1 MWIWW
6 VISLVVLI
14 ACFIFAY
21 RMIVSSYKFLPG
33 DKNTKLYGFKKSAE
47 NNDIKTGEIINLKSK
62 LQKVEEN
69 SSFYEL
75 QFSKLVQRLEML
87 EEAQNH
93 SSERIVTEKKEEEDW
108 KELYYQENELKEK
121 IENDLDEIRQKLEDA
136 EDKLKAI
143 EDNNN
148 KWSELKSD
156 YDARLN
162 DLHSMQNHIGLL
174 QRQLDAASNREK
186 ELEESLHSAEQIE
199 DKFIRLQND
208 HIRLQSENEELRRQ
222 AIEISKREKDMETK
236 LARLNE
242 LESKL
247 ALYEEEKA
255 KMIAIL
261 KQH

>member
-21 RMIVSSYKFLPG
+21 RMIISSYKFLPG
-33 DKNTKLYGFKKSAE
+33 DKNKLYGFKKSTE

-62 LQKVEEN
+62 LQKMEEN
-69 SSFYEL
+69 SSFYEI
-75 QFSKLVQRLEML
+75 QFSKLVQRLKVL
-87 EEAQNH
+87 EEAQNQ
-93 SSERIVTEKKEEEDW
+93 SSEKIATEKKDEEDW
-108 KELYYQENELKEK
+108 KELYYEENEQKENL
-121 IENDLDEIRQKLEDA
+121 ENDLDEIKQKLEEA
-136 EDKLKAI
+136 ENKLNTI
-143 EDNNN
+143 EDNNS

-162 DLHSMQNHIGLL
+162 DLHSMQDHLGLL
-174 QRQLDAASNREK
+174 QRQLEAAADREK
-186 ELEESLHSAEQIE
+186 ELEQSLESAVQTEN
-199 DKFIRLQND
+199 KYIRLQNE

-222 AIEISKREKDMETK
+222 IIEMNNREKDMETN
-236 LARLNE
+236 LARLHE

-261 KQH
+261 KHQ

>member
-6 VISLVVLI
+6 VISLIVLI

-33 DKNTKLYGFKKSAE
+33 DKNKLYGFKKSAE
-47 NNDIKTGEIINLKSK
+47 NTDVKTREIIDLKSK
-62 LQKVEEN
+62 LQKMEEN
-69 SSFYEL
+69 SSFYEI
-75 QFSKLVQRLEML
+75 QFSKLVQRLKVL
-87 EEAQNH
+87 EEVQ
-93 SSERIVTEKKEEEDW
+93 SRPSEKIVTEKTDEEDW
-108 KELYYQENELKEK
+108 KELYYEENELKEK
-121 IENDLDEIRQKLEDA
+121 IENDLDEIKQKLEDA
-136 EDKLKAI
+136 ENKLNTI
-143 EDNNN
+143 EENNS
-148 KWSELKSD
+148 KWTELKSD

-162 DLHSMQNHIGLL
+162 DLHSMQDHIGLL
-174 QRQLDAASNREK
+174 QRQLDAAANREK

-199 DKFIRLQND
+199 DKLIRLQND
-208 HIRLQSENEELRRQ
+208 HIRLQSENEELKKQ
-222 AIEISKREKDMETK
+222 AIDMDKREKDMAAN

-261 KQH
+261 RQQ